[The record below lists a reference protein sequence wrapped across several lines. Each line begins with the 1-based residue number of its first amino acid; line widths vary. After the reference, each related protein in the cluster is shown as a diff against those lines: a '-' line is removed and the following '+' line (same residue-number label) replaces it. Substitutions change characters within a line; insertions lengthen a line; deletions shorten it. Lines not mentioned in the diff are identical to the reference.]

1 LIIRTNPGG
10 VFDLEVRARQPMV
23 YLDNWALSR
32 ALAVDETRRERFLET
47 FKTKGT
53 LLFSWVNVME
63 LGNSIFNRSAPI
75 RLLLDGIGEQ
85 WFPIESNPFA
95 SIKKENSQQ
104 GAANSP
110 AFSETLLRAYYPHV
124 HGGVLTL
131 SSVFDLLRHD
141 NGAKARGAQ
150 QQLKATVQQ
159 FIDEIKQGHRLD
171 PTWLD
176 KRYPTL
182 AFDPQR
188 PTLFVF
194 TELLRGLASER
205 GFTFTPND
213 GIDLFHATVPV
224 AYSDF
229 VLLDRSWT
237 RRVRALSMPGRAL
250 YAFAEPELDGFLDA
264 FERCEI
270 VSGI

>member
-1 LIIRTNPGG
+1 LIVRTNPGG
-10 VFDLEVRARQPMV
+10 VFDLEVRARQPTV

-110 AFSETLLRAYYPHV
+110 AFSETLIRAYYPHV

-159 FIDEIKQGHRLD
+159 FIDEIKQGQRLD

-176 KRYPTL
+176 KRYPAL